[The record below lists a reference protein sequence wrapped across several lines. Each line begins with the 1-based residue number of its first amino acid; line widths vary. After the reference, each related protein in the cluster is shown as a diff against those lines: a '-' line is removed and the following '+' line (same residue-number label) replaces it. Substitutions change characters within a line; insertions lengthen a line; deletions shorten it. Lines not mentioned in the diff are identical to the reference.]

1 MALSLFAKKRTITGS
16 PYLHMMENW
25 TMWQLLDDFP
35 QFLVSTGKNV
45 ATMAFE
51 QLWLP

>member
-1 MALSLFAKKRTITGS
+1 MALSLFAEKTITGS
-16 PYLHMMENW
+16 PYLEMMENW
-25 TMWQLLDDFP
+25 TMSQLLDDFP

-45 ATMAFE
+45 ATLAFG